1 MIRRRTKLKITIII
15 IIIMYNLERKG
26 LEESWKLYYQVLVI
40 CCRVDNVRWTGLKFD
55 THLGTEKKY
64 FDNVHRAS

>member
-1 MIRRRTKLKITIII
+1 MIRRRTKLKITLI

-40 CCRVDNVRWTGLKFD
+40 CL
-55 THLGTEKKY
+55 E
-64 FDNVHRAS
+64 